1 MKKITVL
8 SGLLLLAGLAAQA
21 QERVA
26 EYNVRPAVT
35 VRTPLQ
41 GDSINFKGDKFTTGN
56 LLKTKVSLDFD
67 GGRYERMVADT
78 AGYVTVAKA
87 DKDNLFYLFATNL
100 RAERFMKGKLNV
112 YSPARFEVFVNG
124 ESKQVKETAE
134 DSLSQIRPT
143 AVSLRMDP
151 EADYEIVI
159 KLLSSAD
166 DKMQPML
173 KCEFEKE
180 KDFADVACRMAPD
193 MKRRFSLFNTNFGSR
208 ASRVSLSPNG
218 KYLLTR
224 YSDNYDVKR
233 SRTRCELTEVKTGRV
248 ILPNANEKMNWMPNS
263 NKLYYTVMGEEQN
276 DLVVF
281 DPATMREEVLLKN
294 VPEGY
299 FSWSPTEDYLIYML
313 TDEGE
318 KVSGPLKRLLHP
330 DDRIPNSRDRYYL
343 MKYDVATGL
352 SERLTYGSHNVYLND
367 ISPDGKKLLC
377 STSKPDITQCPFS
390 LSSLFEI
397 DLATLQADTLVAWD
411 AYLGSASYSPDGKQL
426 LVTGSPSAFGGI
438 GKNCGEHPIAND
450 FDTQAFIMD
459 LATKK
464 VQAITRDFNP
474 TVSPVQWNRVDGCI
488 YFDTTD
494 GDCRHIYRYVPK
506 TGGFEMLPLEED
518 VITSFT
524 LANDNPV
531 VAAYVGGGN
540 TSTGVAYTYDT
551 KKKVS
556 TLLANPM
563 KPILDKIELG
573 QMEEWNFTAS
583 DGTEIKGMVCL
594 PPSFDPNKKYPL
606 IVYYYGGTTPTTR
619 GITSPYCAQLFASR
633 DYVVYVIQP
642 SGAIGYGQEFSA
654 RHVNAWGERTA
665 DEIIEGTKKF
675 CAAHPFVNDK
685 RIGCLGASYGGF
697 MTMYLQTKTD
707 MFAAAASHAGISN
720 VTSYW
725 GEGYWGYS
733 YNSVAAADSYPW
745 NNPDLFTK
753 HGALFN
759 ADKINT
765 PLLLLHGTVDTN
777 VPIGESIQLY
787 NALKILGK
795 PVEFI
800 TVDGENHF
808 VLDYA
813 NVNCGTIQL
822 WLGLPAGCRIVRHGG
837 MTFIRKDIGD
847 FLVDNYQLSIKKAV
861 SQNRQGG
868 NGFLL

>member
-41 GDSINFKGDKFTTGN
+41 GDSVNFKGDKFTIGN
-56 LLKTKVSLDFD
+56 LLKTKVSLNFD
-67 GGRYERMVADT
+67 EGSYERMAADT
-78 AGYVTVAKA
+78 AGYVAVAKA

-134 DSLSQIRPT
+134 DSLSQVRPT

-474 TVSPVQWNRVDGCI
+474 TVSLVQWNRVDGCI

-733 YNSVAAADSYPW
+733 YNSVAAADSYLGIIPIC
-745 NNPDLFTK
+745 LRSMEHCSMRTR
-753 HGALFN
+753 L
-759 ADKINT
+759 I
-765 PLLLLHGTVDTN
+765 PLCCCCM
-777 VPIGESIQLY
+777 
-787 NALKILGK
+787 A
-795 PVEFI
+795 
-800 TVDGENHF
+800 
-808 VLDYA
+808 
-813 NVNCGTIQL
+813 
-822 WLGLPAGCRIVRHGG
+822 R
-837 MTFIRKDIGD
+837 
-847 FLVDNYQLSIKKAV
+847 
-861 SQNRQGG
+861 
-868 NGFLL
+868 

>member
-134 DSLSQIRPT
+134 DSLSQVRPT

-248 ILPNANEKMNWMPNS
+248 ILPNANEKMSWMPNS

-377 STSKPDITQCPFS
+377 STSKPDITRCPFS

-563 KPILDKIELG
+563 KPVLDKIELG

-583 DGTEIKGMVCL
+583 DGTEIKGMICL

-745 NNPDLFTK
+745 NNPDVYE
-753 HGALFN
+753 AW
-759 ADKINT
+759 
-765 PLLLLHGTVDTN
+765 
-777 VPIGESIQLY
+777 SIVQ
-787 NALKILGK
+787 
-795 PVEFI
+795 
-800 TVDGENHF
+800 
-808 VLDYA
+808 
-813 NVNCGTIQL
+813 CGQ
-822 WLGLPAGCRIVRHGG
+822 
-837 MTFIRKDIGD
+837 D
-847 FLVDNYQLSIKKAV
+847 
-861 SQNRQGG
+861 
-868 NGFLL
+868 

>member
-134 DSLSQIRPT
+134 DSLSQVRPT

-208 ASRVSLSPNG
+208 VSRVSLSPNG

-263 NKLYYTVMGEEQN
+263 NKLYYTVVGKEQN

-377 STSKPDITQCPFS
+377 STYKPDITRCPFS

-397 DLATLQADTLVAWD
+397 DLATLQADTLAAWD

-606 IVYYYGGTTPTTR
+606 IVYYYGGTTPK
-619 GITSPYCAQLFASR
+619 
-633 DYVVYVIQP
+633 
-642 SGAIGYGQEFSA
+642 IGRA
-654 RHVNAWGERTA
+654 HV
-665 DEIIEGTKKF
+665 
-675 CAAHPFVNDK
+675 
-685 RIGCLGASYGGF
+685 
-697 MTMYLQTKTD
+697 
-707 MFAAAASHAGISN
+707 
-720 VTSYW
+720 
-725 GEGYWGYS
+725 
-733 YNSVAAADSYPW
+733 
-745 NNPDLFTK
+745 
-753 HGALFN
+753 
-759 ADKINT
+759 
-765 PLLLLHGTVDTN
+765 
-777 VPIGESIQLY
+777 
-787 NALKILGK
+787 
-795 PVEFI
+795 
-800 TVDGENHF
+800 
-808 VLDYA
+808 
-813 NVNCGTIQL
+813 
-822 WLGLPAGCRIVRHGG
+822 
-837 MTFIRKDIGD
+837 
-847 FLVDNYQLSIKKAV
+847 
-861 SQNRQGG
+861 
-868 NGFLL
+868 

>member
-134 DSLSQIRPT
+134 DSLSQVRPT

-377 STSKPDITQCPFS
+377 STSKPDITRCPFS
-390 LSSLFEI
+390 LSSLFF
-397 DLATLQADTLVAWD
+397 
-411 AYLGSASYSPDGKQL
+411 S
-426 LVTGSPSAFGGI
+426 
-438 GKNCGEHPIAND
+438 
-450 FDTQAFIMD
+450 
-459 LATKK
+459 
-464 VQAITRDFNP
+464 R
-474 TVSPVQWNRVDGCI
+474 
-488 YFDTTD
+488 
-494 GDCRHIYRYVPK
+494 
-506 TGGFEMLPLEED
+506 
-518 VITSFT
+518 
-524 LANDNPV
+524 
-531 VAAYVGGGN
+531 
-540 TSTGVAYTYDT
+540 
-551 KKKVS
+551 
-556 TLLANPM
+556 
-563 KPILDKIELG
+563 
-573 QMEEWNFTAS
+573 
-583 DGTEIKGMVCL
+583 
-594 PPSFDPNKKYPL
+594 L
-606 IVYYYGGTTPTTR
+606 I
-619 GITSPYCAQLFASR
+619 
-633 DYVVYVIQP
+633 
-642 SGAIGYGQEFSA
+642 
-654 RHVNAWGERTA
+654 
-665 DEIIEGTKKF
+665 
-675 CAAHPFVNDK
+675 
-685 RIGCLGASYGGF
+685 
-697 MTMYLQTKTD
+697 
-707 MFAAAASHAGISN
+707 
-720 VTSYW
+720 
-725 GEGYWGYS
+725 
-733 YNSVAAADSYPW
+733 
-745 NNPDLFTK
+745 
-753 HGALFN
+753 
-759 ADKINT
+759 
-765 PLLLLHGTVDTN
+765 
-777 VPIGESIQLY
+777 
-787 NALKILGK
+787 
-795 PVEFI
+795 
-800 TVDGENHF
+800 
-808 VLDYA
+808 
-813 NVNCGTIQL
+813 
-822 WLGLPAGCRIVRHGG
+822 
-837 MTFIRKDIGD
+837 
-847 FLVDNYQLSIKKAV
+847 
-861 SQNRQGG
+861 
-868 NGFLL
+868 

>member
-134 DSLSQIRPT
+134 DSLSQVRPT

-606 IVYYYGGTTPTTR
+606 IVYYWR
-619 GITSPYCAQLFASR
+619 
-633 DYVVYVIQP
+633 
-642 SGAIGYGQEFSA
+642 
-654 RHVNAWGERTA
+654 
-665 DEIIEGTKKF
+665 
-675 CAAHPFVNDK
+675 ND
-685 RIGCLGASYGGF
+685 
-697 MTMYLQTKTD
+697 
-707 MFAAAASHAGISN
+707 
-720 VTSYW
+720 
-725 GEGYWGYS
+725 S
-733 YNSVAAADSYPW
+733 YNPRYNFPV
-745 NNPDLFTK
+745 LC
-753 HGALFN
+753 
-759 ADKINT
+759 
-765 PLLLLHGTVDTN
+765 TVVCVT
-777 VPIGESIQLY
+777 
-787 NALKILGK
+787 
-795 PVEFI
+795 
-800 TVDGENHF
+800 
-808 VLDYA
+808 
-813 NVNCGTIQL
+813 
-822 WLGLPAGCRIVRHGG
+822 
-837 MTFIRKDIGD
+837 
-847 FLVDNYQLSIKKAV
+847 
-861 SQNRQGG
+861 
-868 NGFLL
+868 

>member
-134 DSLSQIRPT
+134 DSLSQVRPT

-675 CAAHPFVNDK
+675 CAAHPFST
-685 RIGCLGASYGGF
+685 I
-697 MTMYLQTKTD
+697 
-707 MFAAAASHAGISN
+707 N
-720 VTSYW
+720 VSDAW
-725 GEGYWGYS
+725 VPLME
-733 YNSVAAADSYPW
+733 DS
-745 NNPDLFTK
+745 
-753 HGALFN
+753 
-759 ADKINT
+759 
-765 PLLLLHGTVDTN
+765 
-777 VPIGESIQLY
+777 
-787 NALKILGK
+787 
-795 PVEFI
+795 
-800 TVDGENHF
+800 
-808 VLDYA
+808 
-813 NVNCGTIQL
+813 
-822 WLGLPAGCRIVRHGG
+822 
-837 MTFIRKDIGD
+837 
-847 FLVDNYQLSIKKAV
+847 
-861 SQNRQGG
+861 
-868 NGFLL
+868 

>member
-134 DSLSQIRPT
+134 DSLSQVRPT

-377 STSKPDITQCPFS
+377 STSKPDITRCPFS

-397 DLATLQADTLVAWD
+397 DLTTLQADTLVAWD

-583 DGTEIKGMVCL
+583 DGTEIKGMICL

-847 FLVDNYQLSIKKAV
+847 FLVDNCQLSI
-861 SQNRQGG
+861 
-868 NGFLL
+868 

>member
-1 MKKITVL
+1 MKKIIVL

-21 QERVA
+21 QERIA

-41 GDSINFKGDKFTTGN
+41 GDSINFKGDKFTVGN
-56 LLKTKVSLDFD
+56 LLKTKVNLGFD
-67 GGRYERMVADT
+67 GCQYERMAADT
-78 AGYVTVAKA
+78 AGYVAVAKA

-134 DSLSQIRPT
+134 DSLSQVRPT
-143 AVSLRMDP
+143 AVSLRMNP

-180 KDFADVACRMAPD
+180 EDFTDVACQIAPD

-208 ASRVSLSPNG
+208 VSWVSLSPNG

-224 YSDNYDVKR
+224 YSDSYDVKR
-233 SRTRCELTEVKTGRV
+233 FRTRCELTEVKTGRV
-248 ILPNANEKMNWMPNS
+248 ILPNANEGMKWMPNS
-263 NKLYYTVMGEEQN
+263 NKLYYTVMGEKQN

-299 FSWSPTEDYLIYML
+299 FSWSPTEEYLIYML

-330 DDRIPNSRDRYYL
+330 DDRIPNSRNRYYL

-352 SERLTYGSHNVYLND
+352 SERLTYGNRNVYLND

-377 STSKPDITQCPFS
+377 STSKPDITRCPFS

-411 AYLGSASYSPDGKQL
+411 AYLGGASYSPDGKQL

-474 TVSPVQWNRVDGCI
+474 TVSLVQWNRVDGCI

-494 GDCRHIYRYVPK
+494 GDCSHIYRYVPK

-524 LANDNPV
+524 LADDNPV

-540 TSTGVAYTYDT
+540 ASTGVAYTYDT
-551 KKKVS
+551 KKK
-556 TLLANPM
+556 
-563 KPILDKIELG
+563 
-573 QMEEWNFTAS
+573 
-583 DGTEIKGMVCL
+583 
-594 PPSFDPNKKYPL
+594 SFHPACQ
-606 IVYYYGGTTPTTR
+606 
-619 GITSPYCAQLFASR
+619 SH
-633 DYVVYVIQP
+633 
-642 SGAIGYGQEFSA
+642 E
-654 RHVNAWGERTA
+654 
-665 DEIIEGTKKF
+665 
-675 CAAHPFVNDK
+675 AHP
-685 RIGCLGASYGGF
+685 R
-697 MTMYLQTKTD
+697 
-707 MFAAAASHAGISN
+707 
-720 VTSYW
+720 
-725 GEGYWGYS
+725 
-733 YNSVAAADSYPW
+733 
-745 NNPDLFTK
+745 
-753 HGALFN
+753 
-759 ADKINT
+759 
-765 PLLLLHGTVDTN
+765 
-777 VPIGESIQLY
+777 
-787 NALKILGK
+787 
-795 PVEFI
+795 
-800 TVDGENHF
+800 
-808 VLDYA
+808 
-813 NVNCGTIQL
+813 
-822 WLGLPAGCRIVRHGG
+822 
-837 MTFIRKDIGD
+837 
-847 FLVDNYQLSIKKAV
+847 
-861 SQNRQGG
+861 
-868 NGFLL
+868 

>member
-134 DSLSQIRPT
+134 DSLSQVRPT

-208 ASRVSLSPNG
+208 VSRVSLSPNG

-263 NKLYYTVMGEEQN
+263 NKLYYTVVGKEQN

-377 STSKPDITQCPFS
+377 STSKPDITRCPFS

-563 KPILDKIELG
+563 KPVLDKIELG

-583 DGTEIKGMVCL
+583 DGTEIKGMICL

-665 DEIIEGTKKF
+665 D
-675 CAAHPFVNDK
+675 H
-685 RIGCLGASYGGF
+685 
-697 MTMYLQTKTD
+697 
-707 MFAAAASHAGISN
+707 
-720 VTSYW
+720 
-725 GEGYWGYS
+725 
-733 YNSVAAADSYPW
+733 
-745 NNPDLFTK
+745 
-753 HGALFN
+753 
-759 ADKINT
+759 
-765 PLLLLHGTVDTN
+765 
-777 VPIGESIQLY
+777 
-787 NALKILGK
+787 
-795 PVEFI
+795 
-800 TVDGENHF
+800 
-808 VLDYA
+808 
-813 NVNCGTIQL
+813 
-822 WLGLPAGCRIVRHGG
+822 
-837 MTFIRKDIGD
+837 
-847 FLVDNYQLSIKKAV
+847 
-861 SQNRQGG
+861 
-868 NGFLL
+868 

>member
-1 MKKITVL
+1 
-8 SGLLLLAGLAAQA
+8 
-21 QERVA
+21 
-26 EYNVRPAVT
+26 VT
-35 VRTPLQ
+35 VRPPLQ
-41 GDSINFKGDKFTTGN
+41 GDSINFKGDKFTVGN

-67 GGRYERMVADT
+67 GCRYERMAADT

-87 DKDNLFYLFATNL
+87 EKDHLFYLFATHL
-100 RAERFMKGKLNV
+100 RAERFMKGKLKV
-112 YSPARFEVFVNG
+112 YSPVRFEVFVNG
-124 ESKQVKETAE
+124 KSQQVKETVE
-134 DSLSQIRPT
+134 DSLLQVRPT
-143 AVSLRMDP
+143 VVSLRMEP
-151 EADYEIVI
+151 EADYEVVV
-159 KLLSSAD
+159 KLLSGAD
-166 DKMQPML
+166 DKLQPML

-180 KDFADVACRMAPD
+180 KEFAEVPCRMEPD
-193 MKRRFSLFNTNFGSR
+193 LKRRLSLFNTNFGSR
-208 ASRVSLSPNG
+208 VNWVSLSPNG

-224 YSDNYDVKR
+224 YSDSYGVKR
-233 SRTRCELTEVKTGRV
+233 SKSRCELTEVKTGRV
-248 ILPNANEKMNWMPNS
+248 ILANADDRMRWMPRS
-263 NKLYYTVMGEEQN
+263 SKLYYTVTGKEQN

-281 DPATMREEVLLKN
+281 DPATMREEVLFEHI
-294 VPEGY
+294 PEGY
-299 FSWSPTEDYLIYML
+299 FSWSPNEDYLIYTS

-318 KVSGPLKRLLHP
+318 KVNGPLKRLLHP
-330 DDRIPNSRDRYYL
+330 NDRIANSRNRYYL

-352 SERLTYGSHNVYLND
+352 SERLTYGSHSVYLND

-377 STSKPDITQCPFS
+377 STSKSNITQCPFS
-390 LSSLFEI
+390 LSALYEI
-397 DLATLQADTLVAWD
+397 DLATLKADTLVAWD
-411 AYLGSASYSPDGKQL
+411 AYMNSASYSPDGTQL

-438 GKNCGEHPIAND
+438 GKNCGNHPIAND

-464 VQAITRDFNP
+464 VQAITRDFDP
-474 TVSPVQWNRVDGCI
+474 TVSFLQWNRTDGCI
-488 YFDTTD
+488 YFNTTD
-494 GDCRHIYRYVPK
+494 GDCSHIYRYTPK
-506 TGGFEMLPLEED
+506 TGSFEMLLLEED
-518 VITSFT
+518 VISSFT
-524 LANDNPV
+524 LAEDNPA

-540 TSTGVAYTYDT
+540 TSTGVAYTYDM
-551 KKKVS
+551 KKKAS

-583 DGTEIKGMVCL
+583 DGTEIKGMMCL

-675 CAAHPFVNDK
+675 CAAHPFVNEK

-707 MFAAAASHAGISN
+707 LFAAAASHAGISN

-733 YNSVAAADSYPW
+733 YNSVAAAESYPW

-808 VLDYA
+808 IMDYDKRVQWHNSIMA
-813 NVNCGTIQL
+813 WFAR
-822 WLGLPAGCRIVRHGG
+822 WLQDSPAWWNDLYPEKHW
-837 MTFIRKDIGD
+837 
-847 FLVDNYQLSIKKAV
+847 
-861 SQNRQGG
+861 
-868 NGFLL
+868 

>member
-134 DSLSQIRPT
+134 DSLSQVRPT

-208 ASRVSLSPNG
+208 VSRVSLSPNG

-263 NKLYYTVMGEEQN
+263 NKLYYTVVGKEQN

-377 STSKPDITQCPFS
+377 STSKPDITRCPFS

-397 DLATLQADTLVAWD
+397 DLATLQADTLAAWD

-563 KPILDKIELG
+563 KPVLDKIELG

-583 DGTEIKGMVCL
+583 DGTEIKGMICL

-685 RIGCLGASYGGF
+685 RIGCLGAS
-697 MTMYLQTKTD
+697 
-707 MFAAAASHAGISN
+707 
-720 VTSYW
+720 
-725 GEGYWGYS
+725 
-733 YNSVAAADSYPW
+733 
-745 NNPDLFTK
+745 
-753 HGALFN
+753 
-759 ADKINT
+759 
-765 PLLLLHGTVDTN
+765 
-777 VPIGESIQLY
+777 
-787 NALKILGK
+787 
-795 PVEFI
+795 
-800 TVDGENHF
+800 
-808 VLDYA
+808 
-813 NVNCGTIQL
+813 
-822 WLGLPAGCRIVRHGG
+822 
-837 MTFIRKDIGD
+837 
-847 FLVDNYQLSIKKAV
+847 
-861 SQNRQGG
+861 
-868 NGFLL
+868 

>member
-67 GGRYERMVADT
+67 GGRYERMIADT

-87 DKDNLFYLFATNL
+87 DKDNLFYLFAANL

-134 DSLSQIRPT
+134 DSLSQVRPT

-377 STSKPDITQCPFS
+377 STSKPDITRCPFS

-494 GDCRHIYRYVPK
+494 GDCRHIYRYVLK

-563 KPILDKIELG
+563 KPVLDKIELG

-583 DGTEIKGMVCL
+583 DGTEIKGMICL
-594 PPSFDPNKKYPL
+594 PPSFDPSKKYPL

-654 RHVNAWGERTA
+654 RHVRA
-665 DEIIEGTKKF
+665 
-675 CAAHPFVNDK
+675 
-685 RIGCLGASYGGF
+685 YG
-697 MTMYLQTKTD
+697 
-707 MFAAAASHAGISN
+707 
-720 VTSYW
+720 
-725 GEGYWGYS
+725 
-733 YNSVAAADSYPW
+733 
-745 NNPDLFTK
+745 
-753 HGALFN
+753 
-759 ADKINT
+759 
-765 PLLLLHGTVDTN
+765 
-777 VPIGESIQLY
+777 
-787 NALKILGK
+787 
-795 PVEFI
+795 
-800 TVDGENHF
+800 
-808 VLDYA
+808 
-813 NVNCGTIQL
+813 
-822 WLGLPAGCRIVRHGG
+822 R
-837 MTFIRKDIGD
+837 
-847 FLVDNYQLSIKKAV
+847 
-861 SQNRQGG
+861 
-868 NGFLL
+868 

>member
-134 DSLSQIRPT
+134 DSLSQVRPT

-208 ASRVSLSPNG
+208 VSRVSLSPNG

-263 NKLYYTVMGEEQN
+263 NKLYYTVVGKEQN

-377 STSKPDITQCPFS
+377 STSKPDITRCPFS

-397 DLATLQADTLVAWD
+397 DLATLQADTLAAWD
-411 AYLGSASYSPDGKQL
+411 AYLGSASYSPDGKLL

-725 GEGYWGYS
+725 GEGFWGYS

-759 ADKINT
+759 ADKICEY
-765 PLLLLHGTVDTN
+765 PPQRPRRPG
-777 VPIGESIQLY
+777 
-787 NALKILGK
+787 
-795 PVEFI
+795 
-800 TVDGENHF
+800 
-808 VLDYA
+808 
-813 NVNCGTIQL
+813 
-822 WLGLPAGCRIVRHGG
+822 PAP
-837 MTFIRKDIGD
+837 D
-847 FLVDNYQLSIKKAV
+847 A
-861 SQNRQGG
+861 
-868 NGFLL
+868 

>member
-134 DSLSQIRPT
+134 DSLSQVRPT

-208 ASRVSLSPNG
+208 VSRVSLSPNG

-263 NKLYYTVMGEEQN
+263 NKLYYTVVGKEQN

-377 STSKPDITQCPFS
+377 STSKPDITRCPFS

-397 DLATLQADTLVAWD
+397 DLATLQADTLAAWD

-506 TGGFEMLPLEED
+506 TGSFEMLPLEED

-524 LANDNPV
+524 LANDNPA

-556 TLLANPM
+556 TLLADPM
-563 KPILDKIELG
+563 KPVLDKIELG

-675 CAAHPFVNDK
+675 
-685 RIGCLGASYGGF
+685 
-697 MTMYLQTKTD
+697 
-707 MFAAAASHAGISN
+707 
-720 VTSYW
+720 
-725 GEGYWGYS
+725 
-733 YNSVAAADSYPW
+733 
-745 NNPDLFTK
+745 
-753 HGALFN
+753 
-759 ADKINT
+759 
-765 PLLLLHGTVDTN
+765 
-777 VPIGESIQLY
+777 
-787 NALKILGK
+787 
-795 PVEFI
+795 
-800 TVDGENHF
+800 
-808 VLDYA
+808 
-813 NVNCGTIQL
+813 
-822 WLGLPAGCRIVRHGG
+822 
-837 MTFIRKDIGD
+837 
-847 FLVDNYQLSIKKAV
+847 LSLIHI
-861 SQNRQGG
+861 
-868 NGFLL
+868 

>member
-67 GGRYERMVADT
+67 GGRYERMIADT

-87 DKDNLFYLFATNL
+87 DKDNLFYLFAANL

-134 DSLSQIRPT
+134 DSLSQVRPT

-377 STSKPDITQCPFS
+377 STSKPDITRCPFS

-494 GDCRHIYRYVPK
+494 GDCRHIYRYVLK

-563 KPILDKIELG
+563 KPVLDKIELG

-583 DGTEIKGMVCL
+583 DGTEIKGMICL
-594 PPSFDPNKKYPL
+594 PPSFDP
-606 IVYYYGGTTPTTR
+606 V
-619 GITSPYCAQLFASR
+619 
-633 DYVVYVIQP
+633 
-642 SGAIGYGQEFSA
+642 SA
-654 RHVNAWGERTA
+654 YRVLLWRN
-665 DEIIEGTKKF
+665 
-675 CAAHPFVNDK
+675 
-685 RIGCLGASYGGF
+685 
-697 MTMYLQTKTD
+697 
-707 MFAAAASHAGISN
+707 
-720 VTSYW
+720 
-725 GEGYWGYS
+725 
-733 YNSVAAADSYPW
+733 DSYDSRYNFPV
-745 NNPDLFTK
+745 LC
-753 HGALFN
+753 
-759 ADKINT
+759 
-765 PLLLLHGTVDTN
+765 TVVCVT
-777 VPIGESIQLY
+777 
-787 NALKILGK
+787 
-795 PVEFI
+795 
-800 TVDGENHF
+800 
-808 VLDYA
+808 
-813 NVNCGTIQL
+813 
-822 WLGLPAGCRIVRHGG
+822 
-837 MTFIRKDIGD
+837 
-847 FLVDNYQLSIKKAV
+847 
-861 SQNRQGG
+861 
-868 NGFLL
+868 

>member
-134 DSLSQIRPT
+134 DSLSQVRPT

-377 STSKPDITQCPFS
+377 STSKSDITRCPFS

-474 TVSPVQWNRVDGCI
+474 TVSPVQWNRVNGCI

-563 KPILDKIELG
+563 KPVLDKIELG

-583 DGTEIKGMVCL
+583 DGTEIKGMICL

-606 IVYYYGGTTPTTR
+606 IVYY
-619 GITSPYCAQLFASR
+619 L
-633 DYVVYVIQP
+633 
-642 SGAIGYGQEFSA
+642 E
-654 RHVNAWGERTA
+654 ER
-665 DEIIEGTKKF
+665 
-675 CAAHPFVNDK
+675 
-685 RIGCLGASYGGF
+685 
-697 MTMYLQTKTD
+697 
-707 MFAAAASHAGISN
+707 
-720 VTSYW
+720 
-725 GEGYWGYS
+725 
-733 YNSVAAADSYPW
+733 
-745 NNPDLFTK
+745 
-753 HGALFN
+753 
-759 ADKINT
+759 
-765 PLLLLHGTVDTN
+765 LLRL
-777 VPIGESIQLY
+777 
-787 NALKILGK
+787 
-795 PVEFI
+795 
-800 TVDGENHF
+800 
-808 VLDYA
+808 
-813 NVNCGTIQL
+813 
-822 WLGLPAGCRIVRHGG
+822 
-837 MTFIRKDIGD
+837 
-847 FLVDNYQLSIKKAV
+847 AV
-861 SQNRQGG
+861 
-868 NGFLL
+868 

>member
-134 DSLSQIRPT
+134 DSLSQVRPT

-352 SERLTYGSHNVYLND
+352 SERLTYSSHNVYLND

-377 STSKPDITQCPFS
+377 STSKSDITRCPFS

-474 TVSPVQWNRVDGCI
+474 TVSPVQWNRVNGCI

-563 KPILDKIELG
+563 KPVLDKIELG

-583 DGTEIKGMVCL
+583 DGTEIKGMICL

-675 CAAHPFVNDK
+675 CA
-685 RIGCLGASYGGF
+685 
-697 MTMYLQTKTD
+697 
-707 MFAAAASHAGISN
+707 
-720 VTSYW
+720 
-725 GEGYWGYS
+725 
-733 YNSVAAADSYPW
+733 
-745 NNPDLFTK
+745 
-753 HGALFN
+753 
-759 ADKINT
+759 
-765 PLLLLHGTVDTN
+765 
-777 VPIGESIQLY
+777 
-787 NALKILGK
+787 LKCFRL
-795 PVEFI
+795 
-800 TVDGENHF
+800 
-808 VLDYA
+808 
-813 NVNCGTIQL
+813 
-822 WLGLPAGCRIVRHGG
+822 
-837 MTFIRKDIGD
+837 
-847 FLVDNYQLSIKKAV
+847 KKM
-861 SQNRQGG
+861 
-868 NGFLL
+868 

>member
-56 LLKTKVSLDFD
+56 LLKTKVSLNFD
-67 GGRYERMVADT
+67 EGSYERMAADT

-134 DSLSQIRPT
+134 DSLSQVRPT

-377 STSKPDITQCPFS
+377 STSKPDITRCPFS

-397 DLATLQADTLVAWD
+397 DLTTSQADTLVAWD

-524 LANDNPV
+524 LADDNPV

-540 TSTGVAYTYDT
+540 ISTGVAYT
-551 KKKVS
+551 
-556 TLLANPM
+556 
-563 KPILDKIELG
+563 
-573 QMEEWNFTAS
+573 
-583 DGTEIKGMVCL
+583 
-594 PPSFDPNKKYPL
+594 
-606 IVYYYGGTTPTTR
+606 
-619 GITSPYCAQLFASR
+619 
-633 DYVVYVIQP
+633 
-642 SGAIGYGQEFSA
+642 
-654 RHVNAWGERTA
+654 
-665 DEIIEGTKKF
+665 
-675 CAAHPFVNDK
+675 
-685 RIGCLGASYGGF
+685 
-697 MTMYLQTKTD
+697 
-707 MFAAAASHAGISN
+707 
-720 VTSYW
+720 
-725 GEGYWGYS
+725 
-733 YNSVAAADSYPW
+733 
-745 NNPDLFTK
+745 
-753 HGALFN
+753 
-759 ADKINT
+759 
-765 PLLLLHGTVDTN
+765 
-777 VPIGESIQLY
+777 
-787 NALKILGK
+787 
-795 PVEFI
+795 
-800 TVDGENHF
+800 
-808 VLDYA
+808 
-813 NVNCGTIQL
+813 
-822 WLGLPAGCRIVRHGG
+822 
-837 MTFIRKDIGD
+837 
-847 FLVDNYQLSIKKAV
+847 
-861 SQNRQGG
+861 
-868 NGFLL
+868 